1 MSDIIDLLNTKNIH
15 STKKLIIEAALKLFA
30 KNGYD
35 DTTIEGI
42 IQETNL
48 SKGGVY
54 HHFKSKEDIVES
66 ITDLYIELTKEYYL
80 KNLKSEMTA
89 LEKLMIFSSA
99 KQQVMKSDR
108 KGIKSVYLDSID
120 PKLRISITKKSKE
133 VFEPILVDI
142 LKEGKKTGVFKLESS
157 EVVAHYIFALKDAFS
172 SLSPNTLKN
181 SKNLKAYKD
190 ESRSLISHMIGI
202 DINQLRKKTK

>member
-54 HHFKSKEDIVES
+54 HHFKSKEYIVES
-66 ITDLYIELTKEYYL
+66 ITDLYIEY
-80 KNLKSEMTA
+80 A
-89 LEKLMIFSSA
+89 DA
-99 KQQVMKSDR
+99 R
-108 KGIKSVYLDSID
+108 RLDKIID
-120 PKLRISITKKSKE
+120 CRIRNVKKLRLKKC
-133 VFEPILVDI
+133 
-142 LKEGKKTGVFKLESS
+142 
-157 EVVAHYIFALKDAFS
+157 
-172 SLSPNTLKN
+172 
-181 SKNLKAYKD
+181 
-190 ESRSLISHMIGI
+190 
-202 DINQLRKKTK
+202 